1 MPQNALKCPQIAL
14 KYPQIA
20 LKYPQIA
27 LKYPQIAL
35 KCLQNALKCP
45 QIALKCP
52 TIALKCPKIAQ
63 NHGIMGES
71 WGNLGRIMGES
82 RGNHG
87 GIMWESWGNH
97 FSHLF
102 HFLPSFPCFHNF
114 CHFPTILAI
123 SHHFALFGGILVIF
137 LLLPAGAKDD
147 LSQVKIF
154 KDEKSSGRN
163 VHQDKTSIRTKRPI
177 AYKEVS
183 KFVSFTL

>member
-1 MPQNALKCPQIAL
+1 MESWG
-14 KYPQIA
+14 
-20 LKYPQIA
+20 
-27 LKYPQIAL
+27 
-35 KCLQNALKCP
+35 
-45 QIALKCP
+45 
-52 TIALKCPKIAQ
+52 
-63 NHGIMGES
+63 NHGGIMGES
-71 WGNLGRIMGES
+71 WE
-82 RGNHG
+82 NHG

-183 KFVSFTL
+183 KFVSFTLWSFAAFKRHLGRFQAGSISQSGKFNQVLSEI

>member
-1 MPQNALKCPQIAL
+1 MPQNIPKIAL
-14 KYPQIA
+14 NVPKF

-52 TIALKCPKIAQ
+52 QIGLKCPTIALKCPKIAQ

-71 WGNLGRIMGES
+71 WGNLGRIMRES

-102 HFLPSFPCFHNF
+102 HFSPSFPFFHNF
-114 CHFPTILAI
+114 CRFPTLLAI
-123 SHHFALFGGILVIF
+123 SHHFALFWGILVIF

-147 LSQVKIF
+147 LSQVKILNI
-154 KDEKSSGRN
+154 DEKSSGQN
-163 VHQDKTSIRTKRPI
+163 VHQDKTSD
-177 AYKEVS
+177 S
-183 KFVSFTL
+183 L